1 MPEYLS
7 PGVYIV
13 EVKGNVHPIEG
24 VPTSTADLLDPDC
37 LARLRAKRSALA
49 PSWSDGAEHDPG
61 VALLELAAWLAETT
75 LARLDRVPDRAALA
89 YMRLLAA
96 SLHALE
102 GQHLPPHGFVH
113 RVARRRDA
121 HSTGRD

>member
-1 MPEYLS
+1 MAEYLA
-7 PGVYIV
+7 PGVYVV

-37 LARLRAKRSALA
+37 LGRLKARRAALA
-49 PSWSDGAEHDPG
+49 PSWADGGRHDPG
-61 VALLELAAWLAETT
+61 IALLELAAWLAETT
-75 LARLDRVPDRAALA
+75 LSRLDRVPDRAALA

-102 GQHLPPHGFVH
+102 GQNLPPHEFVR
-113 RVARRRDA
+113 RVARRHDEQ
-121 HSTGRD
+121 STERK